1 MDKRN
6 PESRE
11 VEELLEK
18 KKDLFSLFSAFE
30 DRIDHKISH
39 LTDSAEI
46 PVESIKQNITE
57 PSGHHLEDPAED
69 LFEQA
74 VLKSQQKTH
83 EDGII
88 GFHTEEILGVEEA
101 LAELK
106 KTDPVK
112 PFKEEPVKEPA
123 EVIEMPEDPVILTQA
138 EPIPSPHSEIL
149 DAEPS
154 EAAPQIPAD
163 IPLETEVSEPT
174 LSVENQDNAGD
185 LLKERIIRH
194 DEEPMELPLGVDEP
208 DLAEIDELLQEAEEL
223 MEDIPYSRYMA
234 ARAAV
239 DKEVLDD
246 NPLEISGNEEADFE
260 AYDED
265 EEAFEEYEPD
275 DSDAFE
281 TDSDEYDALFEED
294 DFEEDEDFDNED
306 SSLEEHSETEILFGE
321 DEPEDEEF
329 EEEYFSDEDE
339 DEDEDIFQETV
350 NDTIPEDATAHPFA
364 DFFEDTAETVKED
377 LFDELPL
384 DEAPEEEYSDN
395 NLDDVTYENVDAVSL
410 GAFKYSAVSL
420 RLILFVIAMLGMGV
434 FTALSSGRF
443 IAMDY
448 LILFV
453 LCIFVALTMDMSFNA
468 TLIVTVVIML
478 GCFGGLIYTF
488 FTGGEVSMFH
498 MFWFIIIPACLLTA
512 SGLVQKIKEVI
523 LANQLLNEELDSLYG
538 EHEETLFENVDEE

>member
-265 EEAFEEYEPD
+265 E
-275 DSDAFE
+275 
-281 TDSDEYDALFEED
+281 
-294 DFEEDEDFDNED
+294 
-306 SSLEEHSETEILFGE
+306 
-321 DEPEDEEF
+321 
-329 EEEYFSDEDE
+329 
-339 DEDEDIFQETV
+339 DIFQETV
-350 NDTIPEDATAHPFA
+350 NDTIPEDASTHPFA

-420 RLILFVIAMLGMGV
+420 RLILFVVAMLGMGV

-488 FTGGEVSMFH
+488 FAGGEVSMFH

>member
-1 MDKRN
+1 MDKRS

-46 PVESIKQNITE
+46 PVESIKQKIAE

-74 VLKSQQKTH
+74 VLKSQQKSH
-83 EDGII
+83 ESGII

-106 KTDPVK
+106 KTEPVK
-112 PFKEEPVKEPA
+112 PLEEESAAEPA
-123 EVIEMPEDPVILTQA
+123 EVFEMPEDPVILTQT
-138 EPIPSPHSEIL
+138 EPIPTPNPEISE
-149 DAEPS
+149 AEPS
-154 EAAPQIPAD
+154 VTDTRMPAD
-163 IPLETEVSEPT
+163 IPPETEVSEPD
-174 LSVENQDNAGD
+174 LSVENQDNADD
-185 LLKERIIRH
+185 LPKERIVHH
-194 DEEPMELPLGVDEP
+194 DEEPMELPLGVDEL

-246 NPLEISGNEEADFE
+246 NPLETSEDEEVDFE

-265 EEAFEEYEPD
+265 EESFEEYEPD

-294 DFEEDEDFDNED
+294 DFEEDDAFDDEEPFLEDHSEEAILFEEEKPEDFPEGED
-306 SSLEEHSETEILFGE
+306 FEEEDLSGE
-321 DEPEDEEF
+321 DEA
-329 EEEYFSDEDE
+329 
-339 DEDEDIFQETV
+339 IFQEAV
-350 NDTIPEDATAHPFA
+350 NDTTPEEASDHPFS

-384 DEAPEEEYSDN
+384 DKAPEEEYSDN

-538 EHEETLFENVDEE
+538 EHEETLFENVEEE

>member
-1 MDKRN
+1 
-6 PESRE
+6 
-11 VEELLEK
+11 
-18 KKDLFSLFSAFE
+18 
-30 DRIDHKISH
+30 
-39 LTDSAEI
+39 
-46 PVESIKQNITE
+46 
-57 PSGHHLEDPAED
+57 
-69 LFEQA
+69 
-74 VLKSQQKTH
+74 
-83 EDGII
+83 
-88 GFHTEEILGVEEA
+88 
-101 LAELK
+101 
-106 KTDPVK
+106 
-112 PFKEEPVKEPA
+112 
-123 EVIEMPEDPVILTQA
+123 
-138 EPIPSPHSEIL
+138 
-149 DAEPS
+149 
-154 EAAPQIPAD
+154 
-163 IPLETEVSEPT
+163 
-174 LSVENQDNAGD
+174 
-185 LLKERIIRH
+185 
-194 DEEPMELPLGVDEP
+194 MELPLGVDEP

-246 NPLEISGNEEADFE
+246 NPLETSGDEEADFE
-260 AYDED
+260 AYDE
-265 EEAFEEYEPD
+265 ESFEEYDPD

-281 TDSDEYDALFEED
+281 TDSDEYGALFEED
-294 DFEEDEDFDNED
+294 DFDENDAFDDEDSF
-306 SSLEEHSETEILFGE
+306 LEEHSKEATLFEENGPEDFPEGE
-321 DEPEDEEF
+321 DF
-329 EEEYFSDEDE
+329 EEEDFLAED
-339 DEDEDIFQETV
+339 DAIFQETV
-350 NDTIPEDATAHPFA
+350 NDTTSEEASDHPFA
-364 DFFEDTAETVKED
+364 DFFEDTVETVKED

-384 DEAPEEEYSDN
+384 DKAPEEEYSDN

-523 LANQLLNEELDSLYG
+523 LANQLLNEELDSLYA
-538 EHEETLFENVDEE
+538 EQEDTLFENSEEE

>member
-46 PVESIKQNITE
+46 PVESIKQKIVEST
-57 PSGHHLEDPAED
+57 GHHLADPVED

-83 EDGII
+83 ESGII

-106 KTDPVK
+106 KAEPANS
-112 PFKEEPVKEPA
+112 FEEEPAAEPA
-123 EVIEMPEDPVILTQA
+123 EVIEMPEDPVILTQT
-138 EPIPSPHSEIL
+138 EPIPTPNPEISE
-149 DAEPS
+149 AEPS
-154 EAAPQIPAD
+154 GTDTQTPAD
-163 IPLETEVSEPT
+163 IWVETEISEPD
-174 LSVENQDNAGD
+174 LSVENQDNADGPP
-185 LLKERIIRH
+185 EGRIARH
-194 DEEPMELPLGVDEP
+194 DGEPMELPLGVDEP

-246 NPLEISGNEEADFE
+246 NPLETSGDEEADFE
-260 AYDED
+260 AYDE
-265 EEAFEEYEPD
+265 ESFEEYDPD

-281 TDSDEYDALFEED
+281 TDSDEYGALFEED
-294 DFEEDEDFDNED
+294 DFDENDAFDDEDSF
-306 SSLEEHSETEILFGE
+306 LEEHSKEATLFEENGPEDFPEGE
-321 DEPEDEEF
+321 DF
-329 EEEYFSDEDE
+329 EEEYFLAED
-339 DEDEDIFQETV
+339 DAIFQETV
-350 NDTIPEDATAHPFA
+350 NDTTSEEASDHPFA
-364 DFFEDTAETVKED
+364 DFFEDTVETVKED

-384 DEAPEEEYSDN
+384 DKAPEEEYSDN

-498 MFWFIIIPACLLTA
+498 MFWFVIIPACLLTA

-523 LANQLLNEELDSLYG
+523 LANQLLNEELDSLYA
-538 EHEETLFENVDEE
+538 EQEDTLFENSEEE

>member
-39 LTDSAEI
+39 LTDSGEI
-46 PVESIKQNITE
+46 PVESIKQKIVEST
-57 PSGHHLEDPAED
+57 GHHLEDPVED
-69 LFEQA
+69 LFVQA

-83 EDGII
+83 ESGII

-106 KTDPVK
+106 KAEPANS
-112 PFKEEPVKEPA
+112 FEEEPAAEPA
-123 EVIEMPEDPVILTQA
+123 EVIEMPEDPVILTQT
-138 EPIPSPHSEIL
+138 EPIPTPNLEISE
-149 DAEPS
+149 AEPS
-154 EAAPQIPAD
+154 GTDTQTPAD
-163 IPLETEVSEPT
+163 IWVETEISEPD
-174 LSVENQDNAGD
+174 LSVENQDNADG
-185 LLKERIIRH
+185 LPEGRIARH
-194 DEEPMELPLGVDEP
+194 DGEPMELPLGVDEP

-246 NPLEISGNEEADFE
+246 NPLETSGDEDAAFE
-260 AYDED
+260 AYDE
-265 EEAFEEYEPD
+265 ESFEEYDPD

-281 TDSDEYDALFEED
+281 TDSDEYGALFEED
-294 DFEEDEDFDNED
+294 DFDEDDAFDDED
-306 SSLEEHSETEILFGE
+306 SFLEEHAKEAILFEENGPEDFPEGE
-321 DEPEDEEF
+321 DF
-329 EEEYFSDEDE
+329 EEEDFLAED
-339 DEDEDIFQETV
+339 DVIFQETV
-350 NDTIPEDATAHPFA
+350 NDTTSEEASDHPFA
-364 DFFEDTAETVKED
+364 DFFEDTVETVKED

-384 DEAPEEEYSDN
+384 DKAPEEEYSDN

-498 MFWFIIIPACLLTA
+498 MFWFVIIPACLLTA

-523 LANQLLNEELDSLYG
+523 LANQLLNEELDSLYA
-538 EHEETLFENVDEE
+538 EQEDTLFENSEEE

>member
-1 MDKRN
+1 
-6 PESRE
+6 
-11 VEELLEK
+11 
-18 KKDLFSLFSAFE
+18 
-30 DRIDHKISH
+30 
-39 LTDSAEI
+39 
-46 PVESIKQNITE
+46 
-57 PSGHHLEDPAED
+57 
-69 LFEQA
+69 
-74 VLKSQQKTH
+74 
-83 EDGII
+83 
-88 GFHTEEILGVEEA
+88 
-101 LAELK
+101 
-106 KTDPVK
+106 
-112 PFKEEPVKEPA
+112 
-123 EVIEMPEDPVILTQA
+123 MPEDPVILTQA

-339 DEDEDIFQETV
+339 DEDIFQETV
-350 NDTIPEDATAHPFA
+350 NDTIPEDASTHPFA

-420 RLILFVIAMLGMGV
+420 RLILFVVAMLGMGV

-488 FTGGEVSMFH
+488 FAGGEVSMFH

>member
-18 KKDLFSLFSAFE
+18 KKDLFSLFSVFE

-39 LTDSAEI
+39 LADSAEI
-46 PVESIKQNITE
+46 PVESIKQKIAE
-57 PSGHHLEDPAED
+57 PSRHHLEDPVED

-74 VLKSQQKTH
+74 VLKSRQKTH
-83 EDGII
+83 ESGII
-88 GFHTEEILGVEEA
+88 GFHTEEILGVEGA
-101 LAELK
+101 LAEIK
-106 KTDPVK
+106 KTEPVK
-112 PFKEEPVKEPA
+112 PSEAKRAEDPEEMLKTSE
-123 EVIEMPEDPVILTQA
+123 EPVILTHTDPIESPHPKMA
-138 EPIPSPHSEIL
+138 EPEISGL
-149 DAEPS
+149 DAQMS
-154 EAAPQIPAD
+154 AD
-163 IPLETEVSEPT
+163 IPSETEVPER
-174 LSVENQDNAGD
+174 SVSAASQDTMDD
-185 LLKERIIRH
+185 LPEERIAQH
-194 DEEPMELPLGVDEP
+194 DKEPMELPLGVDEP
-208 DLAEIDELLQEAEEL
+208 DLAEIDELLQEAEDL

-246 NPLEISGNEEADFE
+246 NPLETPEDEETDFE
-260 AYDED
+260 AFDED
-265 EEAFEEYEPD
+265 EEAFDEYD
-275 DSDAFE
+275 RDASDAFE
-281 TDSDEYDALFEED
+281 ADNDEYAALFEED
-294 DFEEDEDFDNED
+294 DFEEDEAFDDED
-306 SSLEEHSETEILFGE
+306 PLLDAHSDEEILYEKDEPDDFLEDEDFNGEILSAEDEEIFQENVEDAIPE
-321 DEPEDEEF
+321 DEPD
-329 EEEYFSDEDE
+329 
-339 DEDEDIFQETV
+339 
-350 NDTIPEDATAHPFA
+350 HPFA
-364 DFFEDTAETVKED
+364 DFFEDTAESVKEE

-384 DEAPEEEYSDN
+384 DEAPDEEYSDN

-434 FTALSSGRF
+434 FTALSSGHF

-523 LANQLLNEELDSLYG
+523 LANQLLNEELDSLYA
-538 EHEETLFENVDEE
+538 EQEDALLENDEEK

>member
-57 PSGHHLEDPAED
+57 PSGHYLEDPAED

-106 KTDPVK
+106 QTDPVN

-239 DKEVLDD
+239 DKEVRAVGIGSFLGADKGRD
-246 NPLEISGNEEADFE
+246 ICDLLRRARTAHRPKRNILVGVVEADVLIAVQNGRHHVRLDPARRDRIDAHTVAAVLAGGVLRQMDDGRLARAVGAFKRIADDTGHGTE
-260 AYDED
+260 VQDRAVLLRLHDGQNGMHHQEGTEQIDAEHLLCIGEGVILHAGARAGDPGGIDQNVDPAEVLYDRVD
-265 EEAFEEYEPD
+265 RRLD
-275 DSDAFE
+275 
-281 TDSDEYDALFEED
+281 
-294 DFEEDEDFDNED
+294 
-306 SSLEEHSETEILFGE
+306 G
-321 DEPEDEEF
+321 
-329 EEEYFSDEDE
+329 
-339 DEDEDIFQETV
+339 
-350 NDTIPEDATAHPFA
+350 
-364 DFFEDTAETVKED
+364 FFIGNIDRRAEGADTAEAELVGQSLYAVYRNIQQRD
-377 LFDELPL
+377 LRAEVCKFLCHRR
-384 DEAPEEEYSDN
+384 A
-395 NLDDVTYENVDAVSL
+395 DAAACA
-410 GAFKYSAVSL
+410 GQHDH
-420 RLILFVIAMLGMGV
+420 LILIVHCG
-434 FTALSSGRF
+434 TSLS
-443 IAMDY
+443 
-448 LILFV
+448 
-453 LCIFVALTMDMSFNA
+453 
-468 TLIVTVVIML
+468 
-478 GCFGGLIYTF
+478 
-488 FTGGEVSMFH
+488 H
-498 MFWFIIIPACLLTA
+498 
-512 SGLVQKIKEVI
+512 
-523 LANQLLNEELDSLYG
+523 
-538 EHEETLFENVDEE
+538 

>member
-46 PVESIKQNITE
+46 PVESIKQNIVE

-112 PFKEEPVKEPA
+112 PFREEPVKAPA

-174 LSVENQDNAGD
+174 LSVENQDNEGD

-223 MEDIPYSRYMA
+223 MEDIPYSRYMV

-246 NPLEISGNEEADFE
+246 NPLETPGNEEADFE

-294 DFEEDEDFDNED
+294 DFEEDEDFDDED

-321 DEPEDEEF
+321 DESEE
-329 EEEYFSDEDE
+329 
-339 DEDEDIFQETV
+339 EDEDIFQETV
-350 NDTIPEDATAHPFA
+350 NDTISEDASTHPFA

-420 RLILFVIAMLGMGV
+420 RLILFVVAMLGMGV

-498 MFWFIIIPACLLTA
+498 MF
-512 SGLVQKIKEVI
+512 
-523 LANQLLNEELDSLYG
+523 
-538 EHEETLFENVDEE
+538 